1 MDSERQPAKPRKRPQ
16 RMSPEE
22 FDDLDLDAQFDAC
35 LDGTA
40 PTDAEYFKAAKETR

>member
-1 MDSERQPAKPRKRPQ
+1 MKKPTKKKRTEPE

-22 FDDLDLDAQFDAC
+22 FDELDLDAQFDAC

-40 PTDAEYFKAAKETR
+40 PTDAEYFKERAS